1 MKFFKHLATIMKHR
15 KEVRKLCFKCGLYK
29 QGIFHDLSKYS
40 YIEFIEGVKY
50 FDGTKSPTSVCRDKT
65 GKSDAW
71 DHHIRKNKHHP
82 EYWINNDNAIMPYK
96 YAAESICDRIA
107 ACKTYNKENY
117 TNNDPLKYWNK
128 QKEKGYKI
136 NKIIE
141 LFYDEVLFDLSKYGE
156 DKIINKKYL
165 RKVYDKNLSS
175 NQKR

>member
-1 MKFFKHLATIMKHR
+1 MKVLKHLATIMKHR

-40 YIEFIEGVKY
+40 YTEFSEGVKY

-71 DHHIRKNKHHP
+71 AHHIRKNKHHP
-82 EYWINNDNAIMPYK
+82 EYWINNGNAIMPYK